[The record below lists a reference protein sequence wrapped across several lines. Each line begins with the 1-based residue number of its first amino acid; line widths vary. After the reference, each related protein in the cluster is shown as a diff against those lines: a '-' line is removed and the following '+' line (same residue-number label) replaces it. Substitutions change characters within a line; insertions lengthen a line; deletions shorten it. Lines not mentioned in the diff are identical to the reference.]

1 MEILRNQTAERLLHK
16 RNVDC
21 HTPTTANGQLLQK
34 TINHHIGAF
43 ALDTFFLASFARY
56 APLYTG
62 WPVPR
67 EQADALYKAIDGSSW
82 SL

>member
-1 MEILRNQTAERLLHK
+1 M
-16 RNVDC
+16 
-21 HTPTTANGQLLQK
+21 
-34 TINHHIGAF
+34 
-43 ALDTFFLASFARY
+43 ALAAIFLASFARY